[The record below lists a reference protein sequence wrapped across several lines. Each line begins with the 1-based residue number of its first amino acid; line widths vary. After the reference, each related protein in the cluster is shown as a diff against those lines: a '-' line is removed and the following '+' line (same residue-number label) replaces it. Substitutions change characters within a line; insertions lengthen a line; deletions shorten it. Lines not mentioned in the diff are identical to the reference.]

1 MNQITADGSATRD
14 ITEWDARCDLAAAF
28 RLSYRLGF
36 NVGLGN
42 HFSLMIP
49 GHDDRFLVNARG
61 LLFQEITAS
70 NLVAVTFDGRVLT
83 GNRTVRKVAWNIHAP
98 IHRANPQARCVIHL
112 HPPAITALSLIED
125 GRLALAH
132 HNNLIVNDRVVY
144 DDAMTGPAVNDE
156 AEGDRLA
163 DVLGDKTI
171 MVMANHG
178 VLVVGPTVED
188 AFHELTVVEGTCEN
202 QLKAMSTG
210 RPLRQQP
217 ENLRW
222 NMKSR
227 FGEILDSRLYLDA
240 WRRILNRE
248 EPSYAS

>member
-1 MNQITADGSATRD
+1 MNQITADGSAPRD

-28 RLSYRLGF
+28 RLSYRMGF

-49 GHDDRFLVNARG
+49 GHNDRFLVNARG

-70 NLVAVTFDGRVLT
+70 NLVAVAFDGRVLT

-98 IHRANPQARCVIHL
+98 IHRANPRARCVIHL

-132 HNNLIVNDRVVY
+132 HNNLIVNDRVAY

-188 AFHELTVVEGTCEN
+188 AFHELTVVEGACEN

-210 RPLRQQP
+210 HPLRQQP
-217 ENLRW
+217 EKLRW

-248 EPSYAS
+248 EADYAQ

>member
-1 MNQITADGSATRD
+1 MQGITADGGTMGD
-14 ITEWDARCDLAAAF
+14 ITEWQARCDLAAAF
-28 RLSYRLGF
+28 RLSYRMGY

-42 HFSLMIP
+42 HFSLMLP
-49 GHDDRFLVNARG
+49 GYDDRFLVNARG

-70 NLVAVTFDGRVLT
+70 NLVLVHFDGRVLS
-83 GNRTVRKVAWNIHAP
+83 GDRPVRKVAWNIHAP
-98 IHRANPQARCVIHL
+98 IHRGNAAARCAIHL

-156 AEGDRLA
+156 AEGERLA
-163 DVLGDKTI
+163 EVLGDKTI

-188 AFHELTVVEGTCEN
+188 AFHELAVVEGTCEN

-210 RPLRQQP
+210 RKLREQP
-217 ENLRW
+217 AHLRW
-222 NMKSR
+222 NMKGR
-227 FGEILDSRLYLDA
+227 WGDALDSRLYLDA
-240 WRRILNRE
+240 WRRILDKE
-248 EPSYAS
+248 EPDYAT